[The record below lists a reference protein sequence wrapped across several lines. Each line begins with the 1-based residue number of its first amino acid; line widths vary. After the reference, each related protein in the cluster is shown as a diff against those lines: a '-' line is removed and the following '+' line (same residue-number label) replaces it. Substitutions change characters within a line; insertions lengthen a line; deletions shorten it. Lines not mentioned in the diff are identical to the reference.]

1 MLFVSD
7 NHYFTSSPKGPLV
20 TREITVNL
28 NGNKTQVL
36 TAGGIFSPEHIDQGT
51 QVLLA
56 HIEAANPT
64 GTFLDIGCGWGPIA
78 LALALHSPKAKIYAI
93 DVNERSLELTKM
105 NACKLGITNIVVCK
119 PEDVPEKILFDEIWS
134 NPPIRVGKK
143 VLHEILNLWI
153 KKLAKGGTAR
163 LVVQK
168 NLGSDSLHKWLLE
181 EFSPGFESTRI
192 DSSKTFRVLKVS
204 KL

>member
-1 MLFVSD
+1 VSD
-7 NHYFTSSPKGPLV
+7 NHYFASSPEGPLV

-28 NGNKTQVL
+28 NGNKNQVL

-51 QVLLA
+51 QVLLT

-93 DVNERSLELTKM
+93 DVNERSLQLTQL
-105 NACKLGITNIVVCK
+105 NADKLGITNIIVCK

-181 EFSPGFESTRI
+181 EFSPDFESTRI

-204 KL
+204 RL

>member
-1 MLFVSD
+1 VLFVSD
-7 NHYFTSSPKGPLV
+7 NHYFASSPEGPLV

-28 NGNKTQVL
+28 NGNKNQVL

-51 QVLLA
+51 QVLLT

-93 DVNERSLELTKM
+93 DVNERSLQLTQL
-105 NACKLGITNIVVCK
+105 NADKLGITNIIVCK

-181 EFSPGFESTRI
+181 EFSPDFESTRI

-204 KL
+204 RL

>member
-1 MLFVSD
+1 VSD
-7 NHYFTSSPKGPLV
+7 NHYFASSPEGPLV

-51 QVLLA
+51 QVLLT
-56 HIEAANPT
+56 HLEAANPT

-78 LALALHSPKAKIYAI
+78 LALALQSPKAKIYAI
-93 DVNERSLELTKM
+93 DVNERSLQLTKM
-105 NACKLGITNIVVCK
+105 NAEKLGISNIIVCK
-119 PEDVPEKILFDEIWS
+119 PEDVPQEIMFDEIWS

-143 VLHEILNLWI
+143 VLHEILNVWI
-153 KKLAKGGTAR
+153 KKLVQGGTAR

-168 NLGSDSLHKWLLE
+168 NLGSDSLHKWLME
-181 EFSPGFESTRI
+181 EFSPEFDSTRI

>member
-7 NHYFTSSPKGPLV
+7 NHYFASSPEGPLV

-51 QVLLA
+51 QVLLG

-78 LALALHSPKAKIYAI
+78 LALALHSPKATIYAI

-105 NACKLGITNIVVCK
+105 NADKLGITNIIVCK
-119 PEDVPEKILFDEIWS
+119 PEDVPRDVLFDEIWS

-153 KKLAKGGTAR
+153 NKLVKGGTAR

-168 NLGSDSLHKWLLE
+168 NLGSDSLHKWLVE
-181 EFSPGFESTRI
+181 EFTPGFESTRI

>member
-1 MLFVSD
+1 
-7 NHYFTSSPKGPLV
+7 
-20 TREITVNL
+20 VNL

-51 QVLLA
+51 QVLLT

-78 LALALHSPKAKIYAI
+78 LALALNSPKAKIYAI
-93 DVNERSLELTKM
+93 DVNERSLQLTKM
-105 NACKLGITNIVVCK
+105 NAEKLGITNIIVCK
-119 PEDVPEKILFDEIWS
+119 PEDVPQEIMFDEIWS
-134 NPPIRVGKK
+134 NPPIRVGKN

-153 KKLAKGGTAR
+153 KKLVEGGTAR

-168 NLGSDSLHKWLLE
+168 NLGSDSLHKWLME
-181 EFSPGFESTRI
+181 KFNPEFESTRI
-192 DSSKTFRVLKVS
+192 DSSKTFRILKVS
-204 KL
+204 RL

>member
-1 MLFVSD
+1 MCFVSE
-7 NHYFTSSPKGPLV
+7 NHYFSSSPEGPLV
-20 TREITVNL
+20 TREIQVSL
-28 NGNKTQVL
+28 NGQKTKVL

-56 HIEAANPT
+56 HLQSANPT

-78 LALALHSPKAKIYAI
+78 LALAMHSPKATIYAV
-93 DVNERSLELTKM
+93 DVNERSLELTKL
-105 NACKLGITNIVVCK
+105 NAERLGLKNIVVCR
-119 PEDVPEKILFDEIWS
+119 PEDVPANVVFDEIWS

-143 VLHEILNLWI
+143 VLHEILELWLNR
-153 KKLAKGGTAR
+153 LATGGTAR

-168 NLGSDSLHKWLLE
+168 NLGSDSLHKWLVA
-181 EFSPGFESTRI
+181 EFSPNFESTRI

-204 KL
+204 KI

>member
-1 MLFVSD
+1 LFVSD
-7 NHYFTSSPKGPLV
+7 NHYFASSPEGPLV

-28 NGNKTQVL
+28 NGNKNQVL

-51 QVLLA
+51 QVLLT

-93 DVNERSLELTKM
+93 DVNERSLQLTQL
-105 NACKLGITNIVVCK
+105 NADKLGITNIIVCK

-181 EFSPGFESTRI
+181 EFSPDFESTRI

-204 KL
+204 RL

>member
-1 MLFVSD
+1 MFVSD
-7 NHYFTSSPKGPLV
+7 NHYFASSPEGPLV

-51 QVLLA
+51 QVLLG

-78 LALALHSPKAKIYAI
+78 LALALHSPKATIYAI

-105 NACKLGITNIVVCK
+105 NADKLGITNIIVCK
-119 PEDVPEKILFDEIWS
+119 PEDVPHDVLFDEIWS

-153 KKLAKGGTAR
+153 NKLVKGGTAR

-168 NLGSDSLHKWLLE
+168 NLGSDSLHKWLVE
-181 EFSPGFESTRI
+181 EFSPEFESTRI